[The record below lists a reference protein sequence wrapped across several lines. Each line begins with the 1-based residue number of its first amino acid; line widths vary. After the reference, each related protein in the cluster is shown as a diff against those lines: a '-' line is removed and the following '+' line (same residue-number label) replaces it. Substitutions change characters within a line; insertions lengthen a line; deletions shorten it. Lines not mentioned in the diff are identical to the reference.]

1 MILIGAQMMDL
12 VILTVPRFISI
23 LDLLRRFFIRAKNS
37 TDRPTNI
44 LNPALTVIQLL
55 VHGYLFKS
63 YGIQSLYSQ
72 QKRNT
77 LIGLCM
83 I

>member
-1 MILIGAQMMDL
+1 MILIGAQMMDP

-23 LDLLRRFFIRAKNS
+23 LDLLRRFFIPAKNS

-44 LNPALTVIQLL
+44 LNPALTVILLL
-55 VHGYLFKS
+55 VHGYLFKN
-63 YGIQSLYSQ
+63 YEIQSSYSQ

-77 LIGLCM
+77 PIWL
-83 I
+83 